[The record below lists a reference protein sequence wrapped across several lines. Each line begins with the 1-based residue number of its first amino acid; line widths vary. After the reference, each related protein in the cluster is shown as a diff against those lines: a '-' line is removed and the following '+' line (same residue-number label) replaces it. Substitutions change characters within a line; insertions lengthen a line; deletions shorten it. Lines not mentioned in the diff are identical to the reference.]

1 MYCIFI
7 CIYIYETTLKQQFYK
22 TIFESWGLSD
32 QQLYPSKL
40 DFVTQPWSMDAG
52 KRRRWMSRFMA
63 KQMPRPETQPTNE
76 QESTLKKQRLGPFHW
91 CHPTCW
97 LLSVLMV
104 RAGGMFLDAQFNQ
117 HRFFW

>member
-1 MYCIFI
+1 MPEALNGLVLRSKWRDDGGVKCIYLRTYICLNCIHTIIYCIFI
-7 CIYIYETTLKQQFYK
+7 YIYIYETTLKQQFYK
-22 TIFESWGLSD
+22 TIFESWSLSD

-76 QESTLKKQRLGPFHW
+76 QEST
-91 CHPTCW
+91 
-97 LLSVLMV
+97 
-104 RAGGMFLDAQFNQ
+104 
-117 HRFFW
+117 